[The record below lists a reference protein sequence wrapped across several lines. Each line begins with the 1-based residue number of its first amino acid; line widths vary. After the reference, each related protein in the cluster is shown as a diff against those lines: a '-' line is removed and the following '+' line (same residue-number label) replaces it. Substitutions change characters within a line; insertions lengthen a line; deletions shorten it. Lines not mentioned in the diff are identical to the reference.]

1 MIPILILLSWM
12 SFQEVLAADNFLYCL
27 GMLLEFLAFVKLRIK
42 HLMASYPYKIPV
54 GKIGAIL
61 MLTPPTILIYV
72 LISLASFEVMILI
85 FAAML
90 IGCAL
95 QPCLKFAEKKSWMR
109 FSTSSDLPDF
119 RTEK

>member
-1 MIPILILLSWM
+1 
-12 SFQEVLAADNFLYCL
+12 
-27 GMLLEFLAFVKLRIK
+27 
-42 HLMASYPYKIPV
+42 MASYPYKIPV

>member
-42 HLMASYPYKIPV
+42 YVMASYPYKIPV

-72 LISLASFEVMILI
+72 LISLASFEVMILS

-95 QPCLKFAEKKSWMR
+95 QPS
-109 FSTSSDLPDF
+109 
-119 RTEK
+119 